1 MIYDFIIVGGGVS
14 GLLCFHKLR
23 EKGFQRVLIIESN
36 LRLGGRIDTEW
47 TAPPTRTWLDKG
59 AARFNSSQKRMMDLL
74 KKLKLNDKIRSLKT
88 TPVGLLTVQ
97 RWNEINKLLKKNP
110 MKTPEEIIQDKDWIQ
125 TTGYIEDFSL
135 ASASAF
141 LTEWSYYHPDA
152 LDDWYELSGGLSQ
165 VIDALRKDIPEKNII
180 LGELVKNVDF
190 QGDVWNLRGDNGSY
204 QASKVV
210 FTLQPSK
217 VKKLVPKWSFPYKA
231 ESLIRIFVQATG
243 NLEWL
248 KQNPIYYRKN
258 GGQILS
264 LLERTDETGWFEL
277 NYNSGLQANKLLRN
291 YLEDEEKA
299 VKDYEKDWKKLT
311 GETIKV
317 NHVSVGYWRNGVEW
331 YLPNNQSFELYL
343 KELRENGEKQGL
355 YFIGDSFSNFTGWI
369 EGCLE
374 SIEKQNFPSK
384 GGKRNFYNLTEVAKH
399 NKINDAWIVIRGKV
413 YDITNW
419 IPKHPGGMVI
429 MKGVGKDATELFER
443 AHPNLTLPRKILKK
457 YLIGKL
463 DK

>member
-23 EKGFQRVLIIESN
+23 DKGFQRVLIIESN

-47 TAPPTRTWLDKG
+47 VSSPKRTWLDKG
-59 AARFNSSQKRMMDLL
+59 AARFNSSQKRMMNLL
-74 KKLKLNDKIRSLKT
+74 KKLKLSDKIIPLET
-88 TPVGLLTVQ
+88 TPVEPLSIQ

-110 MKTPEEIIQDKDWIQ
+110 QKTPGEIIQDKDWIQ
-125 TTGYIEDFSL
+125 TTGYIDDFSI

-141 LTEWSYYHPDA
+141 LSEWSYYHPNA
-152 LDDWYELSGGLSQ
+152 LDDWYELNGGLSQ
-165 VIDALRKDIPEKNII
+165 VIDALTKNIPEKNII
-180 LGELVKNVDF
+180 LGELVKSVEYEN
-190 QGDVWNLRGDNGSY
+190 QVWHLKGDNDSY
-204 QASKVV
+204 QANKVV

-217 VKKLVPKWSFPYKA
+217 LQKLLPEWNFPYQA
-231 ESLIRIFVQATG
+231 ESLIRIFVQANG
-243 NLEWL
+243 NLQWL
-248 KQNPIYYRKN
+248 KQNPVYYRKD
-258 GGQILS
+258 GSQVIS
-264 LLERTDETGWFEL
+264 LLERTEKTGWFEL
-277 NYNSGLQANKLLRN
+277 YYSSGTKAGKLLQN
-291 YLEDEEKA
+291 YLDNEEKA
-299 VKDYEKDWKKLT
+299 VKNYEAKWKKLT
-311 GETIKV
+311 GDTI
-317 NHVSVGYWRNGVEW
+317 NINQVSVGYWRNGVEW
-331 YLPNNQSFELYL
+331 YLPRNQSFDVYL
-343 KELRENGEKQGL
+343 KELRENGEKQGM

-384 GGKRNFYNLTEVAKH
+384 GGKRNLYNLAEVAKH

-419 IPKHPGGMVI
+419 IPKHPGGIVI

-443 AHPNLTLPRKILKK
+443 AHPNLTLPRKILKN